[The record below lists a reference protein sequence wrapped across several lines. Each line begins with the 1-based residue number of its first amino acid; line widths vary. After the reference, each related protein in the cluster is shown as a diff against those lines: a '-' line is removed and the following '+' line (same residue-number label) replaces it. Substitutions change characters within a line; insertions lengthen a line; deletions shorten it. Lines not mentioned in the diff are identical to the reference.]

1 MTQNFDEYV
10 QQHSIKLD
18 GLGAAFGAW
27 LNQMAGWDGSIE
39 EVEP

>member
-10 QQHSIKLD
+10 QQHSIKPDELD
-18 GLGAAFGAW
+18 AAFGAW
-27 LNQMAGWDGSIE
+27 LHKMAGWDGSIE